1 MDDNLKKKILAMK
14 NELML
19 FTLLNNEEME
29 VLVPYLEVFPYKAGQ
44 TLFEEGETGDFLA
57 FIVSGRVQAKKHT
70 EFKGKQIVLATLEK
84 GSLVGE
90 MSMVNP
96 GESRTAS
103 VVALEDSEF
112 VIVSRDSLDKL
123 TETYPLIG
131 IKILKGLIRILAI
144 RLQKADERFSI
155 IF

>member
-1 MDDNLKKKILAMK
+1 MDGNLKKKILTMK
-14 NELML
+14 DELML
-19 FTLLNNEEME
+19 FTLLNNEEIEM
-29 VLVPYLEVFPYKAGQ
+29 LIPYLELLLYKSGQ

-90 MSMVNP
+90 MSIVNP
-96 GESRTAS
+96 GEPRSAS
-103 VVALEDSEF
+103 VVALEASEF
-112 VIVSRDSLDKL
+112 VIVKRDSLDAL
-123 TETYPLIG
+123 TEEYPLIG

>member
-1 MDDNLKKKILAMK
+1 MDDNLKNKILAMK
-14 NELML
+14 DELVL
-19 FTLLNNEEME
+19 FNLLNNEEVE
-29 VLVPYLEVFPYKAGQ
+29 ALVPYLEVLLYKSGQ
-44 TLFEEGETGDFLA
+44 TLFEEGEPGDFLA

-84 GSLVGE
+84 CSLVGE
-90 MSMVNP
+90 MSFVNSDEP
-96 GESRTAS
+96 RSAS

-112 VIVSRDSLDKL
+112 VIIRRDSMDAL
-123 TETYPLIG
+123 TEKYPMIG

-144 RLQKADERFSI
+144 RLQKADERFST

>member
-1 MDDNLKKKILAMK
+1 MDGNLKKKILTMK
-14 NELML
+14 DELML

-29 VLVPYLEVFPYKAGQ
+29 LLVPYLELLLYNEGE
-44 TLFEEGETGDFLA
+44 TLFEEGDTGDFLA

-90 MSMVNP
+90 MSIVNP
-96 GESRTAS
+96 GEPRSAS
-103 VVALEDSEF
+103 VVALEASEF
-112 VIVSRDSLDKL
+112 VIVKRDSLDAL
-123 TETYPLIG
+123 TEEYPLIG

>member
-1 MDDNLKKKILAMK
+1 MDGNLKKKILTMK
-14 NELML
+14 DELML

-29 VLVPYLEVFPYKAGQ
+29 LLVPYLELLLYNAGE
-44 TLFEEGETGDFLA
+44 TLFEEGDTGDFLA

-90 MSMVNP
+90 MSIVNP
-96 GESRTAS
+96 GEPRSAS
-103 VVALEDSEF
+103 VVALEASEF
-112 VIVSRDSLDKL
+112 VIVKRDSLDAL
-123 TETYPLIG
+123 TEEYPLIG